1 MKMVEKLLHLYGES
15 YSQQLGINP
24 KADPFKWLIAS
35 VLFGAPIQESVAAK
49 TYTQFEKEHM
59 TTPEGI
65 LAIGWDNLVDTLDRG
80 GYVRYDYKTADKLM
94 EMARNVLDK
103 GIPFSQEEVISLAK
117 GIGQVT
123 AAIFLR
129 ELNLDNTEYSLQKS
143 VYDAG
148 ENLGLIREKTLP
160 ELKKVWAEN
169 RIKGYTYVNFET
181 ALLRLGKNFCRK
193 EKHRTCEMREWCT
206 I

>member
-1 MKMVEKLLHLYGES
+1 MNLVEKLLHLYGES

-24 KADPFKWLIAS
+24 RTDPFKWLIAS

-49 TYTQFEKEHM
+49 TYTQLEKEHI
-59 TTPEGI
+59 TTPEEI
-65 LAIGWDNLVDTLDRG
+65 LRTGWDNLVDILDRG

-94 EMARNVLDK
+94 EMAQNVLNK
-103 GIPFSQEEVISLAK
+103 GITFSQEGVISLAK

-129 ELNLDNTEYSLQKS
+129 ELNLDIDYTVQKS
-143 VYDAG
+143 VYDTA
-148 ENLGLIREKTLP
+148 ENLGLIRERTLP
-160 ELKKVWAEN
+160 ELRRVWIEN
-169 RIKGYTYVNFET
+169 RINSYTYVNFET
-181 ALLRLGKNFCRK
+181 ALLRLGKDFCRK

-206 I
+206 M